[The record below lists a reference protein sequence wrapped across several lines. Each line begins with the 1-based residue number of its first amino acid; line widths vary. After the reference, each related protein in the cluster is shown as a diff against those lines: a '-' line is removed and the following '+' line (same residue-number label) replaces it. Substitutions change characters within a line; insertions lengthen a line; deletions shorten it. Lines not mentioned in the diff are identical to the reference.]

1 MANVDVFVFMGQS
14 NMAGRGI
21 TTPAHPESA
30 PTAIDGAGWEYRAVT
45 APDRLSTLC
54 EPFGRDENRPGGIDD
69 GVKKTG
75 SMVTAFVNEYFS
87 RTGRQVI
94 AVSASE
100 GGTSILQWQPDGR
113 LLPDAVARIHAVRR
127 YCAENNI
134 TPGGIY
140 MLWCQGETDGDH
152 GMTPDEYTEKFGKM
166 YAVLREAGIER
177 CFLVN
182 IGHYNG
188 PLSTDYTPIMDAIR
202 ALPTQIETT
211 ALVCDVFASMKARGL
226 MKDDFHYFQQ
236 AYNEAGTVAAR
247 ETAKLLDYSK

>member
-1 MANVDVFVFMGQS
+1 MQNIDVFVFMGQS

-21 TTPAHPESA
+21 TTPEHPEPA
-30 PTAIDGAGWEYRAVT
+30 PALTPNAGWEYRAVT
-45 APDRLSTLC
+45 APDRLSELC
-54 EPFGRDENRPGGIDD
+54 EPFGRDENRAGGIDD

-75 SMVTAFVNEYFS
+75 SMAAAFVNEYFA

-113 LLPDAVARIHAVRR
+113 LLPDAVKRIHAVRKF
-127 YCAENNI
+127 CVAQGI

-152 GMTPDEYTEKFGKM
+152 GMNADEYAEKFGRM
-166 YAVLREAGIER
+166 YAVLRDAGIER

-188 PLSTDYTPIMDAIR
+188 TLSTDYTPIMDAVR
-202 ALPTQIETT
+202 ALPAQFDGVH
-211 ALVCDVFASMKARGL
+211 LVCDVFASMKARGL

-247 ETAKLLDYSK
+247 KTAELLNKAK